1 MAWRSCVFAHTL
13 VLGWGIALAA
23 PAAWANEGACFGGA
37 AEVVARN
44 QPMAPCCREDANGAI
59 VVGVTDLEADGVLAL
74 AGDGCRGDDSRL
86 CCPLPAH
93 GQLVRVERTLV
104 RSGPRHYQLKSP
116 QICQEPVAP

>member
-13 VLGWGIALAA
+13 VLGWG
-23 PAAWANEGACFGGA
+23 PCGS
-37 AEVVARN
+37 
-44 QPMAPCCREDANGAI
+44 PCCRENASGAM
-59 VVGVTDLEADGVLAL
+59 VVGVTDVDADGVLAL
-74 AGDGCRGDDSRL
+74 AGDGCHGDDSRL

-93 GQLVRVERTLV
+93 GQLVRVEGTLV

>member
-13 VLGWGIALAA
+13 VLGWG
-23 PAAWANEGACFGGA
+23 PCGS
-37 AEVVARN
+37 
-44 QPMAPCCREDANGAI
+44 PCCRENASGAI
-59 VVGVTDLEADGVLAL
+59 VVGVTDVDADGVLAL

-93 GQLVRVERTLV
+93 GQLVRVEGTLV
-104 RSGPRHYQLKSP
+104 RSGARHYQLQSP